1 MNSEKQK
8 FYHSLVFPFFFLL
21 LIWLVKIIE
30 VLFNLDFS
38 YFGIYPLTAKGLIG
52 IIASPLIHS
61 SFSHLFANSIPLFV
75 LSVTLFY
82 FYKQIAYKVF
92 FLIYLITGI
101 WVWFGGREAFHIG
114 ASGLVYGLAAFLFV
128 SGLIRKNPRLLAITL
143 IVTFLYGSMIWG
155 IFPDFFPEKNI
166 SWESHL
172 MGLVAGLILAF
183 YYRKTGPQ
191 PKRYEWE
198 DDDDDDDENAYWK
211 VNPEKTN

>member
-1 MNSEKQK
+1 VNPEKQK

-21 LIWLVKIIE
+21 LIWLVKIVE

-38 YFGIYPLTAKGLIG
+38 HFGIYPLTSKGLIG
-52 IIASPLIHS
+52 IITSPLIHS
-61 SFSHLFANSIPLFV
+61 SFSHLFANSFPLFV
-75 LSVTLFY
+75 LSVALFY
-82 FYKQIAYKVF
+82 FYKKIAYRVF
-92 FLIYLITGI
+92 FLIYLMTGI
-101 WVWFGGREAFHIG
+101 WVWFGAREAFHIG
-114 ASGLVYGLAAFLFV
+114 ASGVVYGLAAFLFV

-172 MGLVAGLILAF
+172 MGLVAGLALAF

-211 VNPEKTN
+211 IR

>member
-1 MNSEKQK
+1 VNPEKQK
-8 FYHSLVFPFFFLL
+8 FYHSLIFPFFFLL
-21 LIWLVKIIE
+21 LIWLVKIVE

-38 YFGIYPLTAKGLIG
+38 HFGVYPLTTKGLIG
-52 IIASPLIHS
+52 IFTSPLIHG
-61 SFSHLFANSIPLFV
+61 SFSHLFANSFPLFV

-82 FYKQIAYKVF
+82 FYKKIAYRVF

-101 WVWFGGREAFHIG
+101 WVWFGAREAFHIG
-114 ASGLVYGLAAFLFV
+114 ASGVVYGLAAFLFV

-211 VNPEKTN
+211 IR